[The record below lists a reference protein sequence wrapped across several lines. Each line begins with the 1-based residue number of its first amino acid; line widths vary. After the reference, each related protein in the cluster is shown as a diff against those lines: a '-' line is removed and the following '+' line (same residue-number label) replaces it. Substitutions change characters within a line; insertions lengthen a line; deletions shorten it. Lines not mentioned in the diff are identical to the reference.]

1 MSTVWKI
8 NVDFKA
14 MSRSKLFCLL
24 IICFILGV
32 FCASLFSIPNLWVYW
47 ALTPLVMGLGG
58 FYFFGE
64 KFSAGLFL
72 CLTIF
77 CLGVFRLNTS
87 FKANEFADLFGKKQ
101 KIEGLVVEDP
111 DLRLDKQLLT
121 VRPKNYTQ
129 NILVTV
135 NLSQEFFYGD
145 EVAIEGKIEEAKNF
159 SDFDYKGYLEMK
171 NIYALSNR
179 PKVLILHSHR
189 LNFFKEK
196 VLRIKHAFVE
206 RVSNMLAEPEKSLL
220 LGILIGAK
228 KTLPSDITEAF
239 NRAGLS
245 HLIAVSGFNISII
258 VGALSYAAWVIGRRY
273 SFWLSIFFIIAFTIL
288 TGASASVLRASLMG
302 FLLLLALR
310 HGRLYAITPSLLFT
324 AGVMVLINP
333 KILVWD
339 VGFQLSF
346 LATAGIVYGVP
357 VLQKLTE
364 RWVELKFLKDIF
376 VTTLCAIVATLP
388 LLLFKFGQLSVIAI
402 LANLIILPFIPLVM
416 AIGFLSVLPF
426 LGSGFAFV
434 ASLLLKAVIWIVIF
448 LTSWKYASLAITISP
463 LTFVV
468 LCGAVLVCF
477 FWLKQFTGKVETK
490 TEV

>member
-1 MSTVWKI
+1 
-8 NVDFKA
+8 
-14 MSRSKLFCLL
+14 
-24 IICFILGV
+24 
-32 FCASLFSIPNLWVYW
+32 
-47 ALTPLVMGLGG
+47 
-58 FYFFGE
+58 
-64 KFSAGLFL
+64 
-72 CLTIF
+72 
-77 CLGVFRLNTS
+77 
-87 FKANEFADLFGKKQ
+87 
-101 KIEGLVVEDP
+101 
-111 DLRLDKQLLT
+111 
-121 VRPKNYTQ
+121 
-129 NILVTV
+129 VTV

-339 VGFQLSF
+339 VGFQ
-346 LATAGIVYGVP
+346 
-357 VLQKLTE
+357 
-364 RWVELKFLKDIF
+364 
-376 VTTLCAIVATLP
+376 AI
-388 LLLFKFGQLSVIAI
+388 
-402 LANLIILPFIPLVM
+402 
-416 AIGFLSVLPF
+416 
-426 LGSGFAFV
+426 
-434 ASLLLKAVIWIVIF
+434 
-448 LTSWKYASLAITISP
+448 
-463 LTFVV
+463 
-468 LCGAVLVCF
+468 
-477 FWLKQFTGKVETK
+477 
-490 TEV
+490 